1 MNEMPSI
8 GTERVDDI
16 PLLVAQM
23 RRMELPSLIDSY
35 FVAHGNRQGLSV
47 GWTATVWLAHIL
59 SQADHRLNQVQPWAE
74 RRLATV
80 RGSTG
85 QPVTGEDLT
94 DDRLAALL
102 RMLADDAPWGA
113 FERAL
118 GRTLV
123 RVYDLQRAV
132 VRVDTTTVSSYGQV
146 SEEGLFQFGH
156 SKDHRPDLPQ
166 VKVLLAT
173 LDPLGLPVATAIV
186 SGEQADDPLYR
197 PAIAQVRSTLGQR
210 GLLYVGDC
218 KMAALQTRAAV
229 VAQHDYYLCPL
240 AATQVPPDLLEQ
252 YLQEAWAGAQPPTRV
267 ERTLPDGTV
276 EHLADVYE
284 RTETL
289 SAVVDGWQAGTWTE
303 RRLLVRSLAEARRA
317 EAALRAR
324 LRRAQETLAALTM
337 PGRGKRR
344 WQTAEEVEQAAAAV
358 LAQHEVAGL
367 LAVQI
372 TTQTHTRRVRAYGAR
387 PARTVEHAT
396 FHVQVTVDEAAL
408 AAAVRRLGW
417 RVYAT
422 NQPQATLSA
431 EQAVLAYREEY
442 LVERGF
448 GRLKGRPLSLSPL
461 YLQRDDHVTGLI
473 RLLSLALRVLTL
485 VEYQVRRRLAQE
497 QRSLAGLYAG
507 QPTRATTRPTTER
520 LLGAFKEI
528 TLTVLATPQHTL
540 RHLPPLTVVQQEIL
554 ALLDLPADLYHRLT
568 LDSAQPP

>member
-8 GTERVDDI
+8 QSERVDDI

-35 FVAHGNRQGLSV
+35 FVAHGNRQGLSL

-74 RRLATV
+74 HRLATV

-85 QPVTGEDLT
+85 QPVAVLDLT

-102 RMLADDAPWGA
+102 RTLADDAAWES
-113 FERAL
+113 FERAV
-118 GRTLV
+118 GRTLL

-132 VRVDTTTVSSYGQV
+132 VRVDTTTASGYGQV
-146 SEEGLFQFGH
+146 SAEGLFQFGH

-166 VKVLLAT
+166 VTVLLAT
-173 LDPLGLPVATAIV
+173 LDPLGLPVATTVV

-197 PAIAQVRSTLGQR
+197 PAIAQVHSTLGQR

-218 KMAALQTRAAV
+218 KMGALQTRAAL
-229 VAQHDYYLCPL
+229 VAQQDYYLCPL

-267 ERTLPDGTV
+267 ERPLPDDTG
-276 EHLADVYE
+276 EYLADVYE

-289 SAVVDGWQAGTWTE
+289 SAVVDGWQPVTWTE
-303 RRLLVRSLAEARRA
+303 RRLLVRALAEARRA
-317 EAALRAR
+317 ETALRAR
-324 LRRAQETLAALTM
+324 LTRAQETLAVLTV

-344 WQTAEEVEQAAAAV
+344 WHTAAAVAQAVAAV
-358 LAQHEVAGL
+358 LAQHEVRGVL
-367 LAVQI
+367 QVQI
-372 TTQTHTRRVRAYGAR
+372 TAKTHTRHVRAYGTR
-387 PARTVEHAT
+387 PARTAEQAT
-396 FHVQVTVDEAAL
+396 FHLRSTVDEDAL
-408 AAAVRRLGW
+408 AAAVQRLGW

-422 NQPQATLSA
+422 NQPQETLRA
-431 EQAVLAYREEY
+431 QQAVLAYRDEY

-461 YLQRDDHVTGLI
+461 YLQRHDHVTGLI

-497 QRSLAGLYAG
+497 QRALTGLYAG
-507 QPTRATTRPTTER
+507 QPTRATTQPTTER

-528 TLTVLATPQHTL
+528 TLTVLATPQLTL
-540 RHLPPLTVVQQEIL
+540 RHLPPLTSLQQEIL
-554 ALLDLPADLYHRLT
+554 ALLDLPADLYHRFT

>member
-8 GTERVDDI
+8 VTERVDDI

-23 RRMELPSLIDSY
+23 RRMELPFLIDSY
-35 FVAHGNRQGLSV
+35 FVAHGNRQGLSL

-59 SQADHRLNQVQPWAE
+59 SQADHRLNQVQSWAE
-74 RRLATV
+74 RRLATLC
-80 RGSTG
+80 GSTG
-85 QPVTGEDLT
+85 QPVAVLDLT
-94 DDRLAALL
+94 DDRLGDLL
-102 RMLADDAPWGA
+102 RTLGNDAAWVP

-118 GRTLV
+118 GRTLLW
-123 RVYDLQRAV
+123 VYDLQRAV
-132 VRVDTTTVSSYGQV
+132 VRVDTTTASGYGPV
-146 SEEGLFQFGH
+146 TEDGLFQFGH

-173 LDPLGLPVATAIV
+173 LDPLGLPVATTVV

-218 KMAALQTRAAV
+218 KMGALQTRAAV
-229 VAQHDYYLCPL
+229 VAQQDYYLCPL

-267 ERTLPDGTV
+267 ERTLPDETV

-289 SAVVDGWQAGTWTE
+289 RAVVDGWQPVSWTE

-324 LRRAQETLAALTM
+324 LTRAQEALVALTV
-337 PGRGKRR
+337 PRRGKRC
-344 WQTAEEVEQAAAAV
+344 WHTVAEVEQAAALV
-358 LAQHEVAGL
+358 LAQHEVTSL
-367 LAVQI
+367 LDVQI
-372 TTQTHTRRVRAYGAR
+372 ATQTHTRRVRAYGAH
-387 PARTVEHAT
+387 PARTAEHTT
-396 FHVQVTVDEAAL
+396 FHLSVTVNEEAL
-408 AAAVRRLGW
+408 AAAVQRLGW

-422 NQPQATLSA
+422 NQPAETLSA

-461 YLQRDDHVTGLI
+461 YLARDDHVTGLI

-497 QRSLAGLYAG
+497 QRALAGLYAG
-507 QPTRATTRPTTER
+507 QPTRATARPTTER
-520 LLGAFKEI
+520 LLAAFKEI

-540 RHLPPLTVVQQEIL
+540 RHLPPLTALQQQIL
-554 ALLDLPADLYHRLT
+554 ALLDLPADLFHRLT
-568 LDSAQPP
+568 LDSPQPP

>member
-1 MNEMPSI
+1 M
-8 GTERVDDI
+8 TERVDDI
-16 PLLVAQM
+16 PLVVAQL
-23 RRMELPSLIDSY
+23 RRIELPSLIDSY
-35 FVAHGNRQGLSV
+35 FVAHGNRQGLSL

-74 RRLATV
+74 RRLETL

-85 QPVTGEDLT
+85 QPGAVLDLT

-102 RMLADDAPWGA
+102 RTLADDGA
-113 FERAL
+113 WVSFERAL
-118 GRTLV
+118 GRTLL
-123 RVYDLQRAV
+123 RVYDLPRAV
-132 VRVDTTTVSSYGQV
+132 VRVDTTTARSYGQV
-146 SEEGLFQFGH
+146 TEEGLFQFGH
-156 SKDHRPDLPQ
+156 SKDHRPDLPRG
-166 VKVLLAT
+166 KVLLAT
-173 LDPLGLPVATAIV
+173 LDPWGLPVATMVV

-197 PAIAQVRSTLGQR
+197 PAIAQVRSTLGQH

-218 KMAALQTRAAV
+218 KMGALQTRAAV

-240 AATQVPPDLLEQ
+240 AATQVPAEVLEQ

-267 ERTLPDGTV
+267 ERTLPDDTV

-284 RTETL
+284 RNETL
-289 SAVVDGWQAGTWTE
+289 SAVVDGWQPVTWTE

-324 LRRAQETLAALTM
+324 LTRAQETLAALTV

-344 WQTAEEVEQAAAAV
+344 WHTVAEVEQAASAV
-358 LAQHEVAGL
+358 LTQHEVAGL
-367 LAVQI
+367 LDMHI
-372 TTQTHTRRVRAYGAR
+372 TTRTCTRRVRAYGAR
-387 PARTVEHAT
+387 PARTEEHAT
-396 FHVQVTVDEAAL
+396 FHLSSMVNAAAL
-408 AAAVRRLGW
+408 AAAVQRLGW

-422 NQPQATLSA
+422 NQPQDALSA

-448 GRLKGRPLSLSPL
+448 GRLKGRSLSLSPL
-461 YLQRDDHVTGLI
+461 YLERDDHVTGLI

-507 QPTRATTRPTTER
+507 QPTRATARPTTER

-528 TLTVLATPQHTL
+528 TLTVLTTPQQTL
-540 RHLPPLTVVQQEIL
+540 CHLPPLTPVQQQIL
-554 ALLDLPADLYHRLT
+554 VLLELPADLYHRLT

>member
-1 MNEMPSI
+1 MNEMPSMLS
-8 GTERVDDI
+8 ERVDDI
-16 PLLVAQM
+16 PLVVAQM

-59 SQADHRLNQVQPWAE
+59 SHADHRLNQVQPWVE
-74 RRLATV
+74 RRVETL

-85 QPVTGEDLT
+85 QPVRALDLS

-102 RMLADDAPWGA
+102 RTLADDGTWVP
-113 FERAL
+113 FERAV
-118 GRTLV
+118 GRTLL
-123 RVYDLQRAV
+123 RVYDLRSAT
-132 VRVDTTTVSSYGQV
+132 VRVDTTTASSYGQV
-146 SEEGLFQFGH
+146 SEESLFQFGH

-173 LDPLGLPVATAIV
+173 LDPLGLPVATMVV

-197 PAIAQVRSTLGQR
+197 PAITQARSTLGQR

-218 KMAALQTRAAV
+218 KMGAVQTRAAV

-240 AATQVPPDLLEQ
+240 AATVVPPDLLDQ
-252 YLQEAWAGAQPPTRV
+252 YLQEAWAGQQPPTRV
-267 ERTLPDGTV
+267 ERPLADGTV

-284 RTETL
+284 RSETL
-289 SAVVDGWQAGTWTE
+289 STVVDGWQPVRWTE

-324 LRRAQETLAALTM
+324 LRRAQETLSALTV

-344 WQTAEEVEQAAAAV
+344 WQSAAEVEQAAAAV
-358 LAQHEVAGL
+358 LADQQVEGL
-367 LAVQI
+367 LQVQV
-372 TTQTHTRRVRAYGAR
+372 TTQTHTCRVRAYGAC
-387 PARTVEHAT
+387 PARTEEHAT
-396 FHVQVTVDEAAL
+396 FHLSVTVDEEAL
-408 AAAVRRLGW
+408 VAAVQRLGW

-422 NQPQATLSA
+422 NQPAKTLSA
-431 EQAVLAYREEY
+431 QQAVLAYREEY

-448 GRLKGRPLSLSPL
+448 GRLKGQPLSLSPL

-497 QRSLAGLYAG
+497 QRTLAGLYAG
-507 QPTRATTRPTTER
+507 QPTRATARPTTER

-528 TLTVLATPQHTL
+528 TLTVLATPQ
-540 RHLPPLTVVQQEIL
+540 
-554 ALLDLPADLYHRLT
+554 
-568 LDSAQPP
+568 

>member
-8 GTERVDDI
+8 LTERVDDI

-35 FVAHGNRQGLSV
+35 FVTHGNRQGLSL

-74 RRLATV
+74 RRLETL
-80 RGSTG
+80 RGSTR
-85 QPVTGEDLT
+85 QPVTALDLA
-94 DDRLAALL
+94 DDRLAAVL
-102 RMLADDAPWGA
+102 RSVADDAAWMS
-113 FERAL
+113 FERAV
-118 GRTLV
+118 GRTLL

-132 VRVDTTTVSSYGQV
+132 VRVDTTTASSYGQV
-146 SEEGLFQFGH
+146 TEEGLCQFGH

-173 LDPLGLPVATAIV
+173 LDPLGLPVATMVV

-197 PAIAQVRSTLGQR
+197 PAIAQVRSTLDQR

-218 KMAALQTRAAV
+218 KMGALQTRAAL

-240 AATQVPPDLLEQ
+240 AATMVPPDLLEQ
-252 YLQEAWAGAQPPTRV
+252 YRQEAWAGAQPPTRV
-267 ERTLPDGTV
+267 ERTLPDNTA
-276 EHLADVYE
+276 EHLADGYE

-289 SAVVDGWQAGTWTE
+289 SAVVDGWLPVQWTE

-324 LRRAQETLAALTM
+324 LRRAQETLAVLTV

-344 WQTAEEVEQAAAAV
+344 WHTAVEVEHAAAAV
-358 LAQHEVAGL
+358 LAQHEVRGL
-367 LAVQI
+367 LDVQI
-372 TTQTHTRRVRAYGAR
+372 TTQTHSRHVRAYGTR
-387 PARTVEHAT
+387 PARTTEHAT
-396 FHVQVTVDEAAL
+396 FPLSVTVDEDAL
-408 AAAVRRLGW
+408 AAAVQRLGW

-422 NQPQATLSA
+422 NQPQEMLSA
-431 EQAVLAYREEY
+431 QQAVLAYREEY

-507 QPTRATTRPTTER
+507 QPTRATPRPTTER

-528 TLTVLATPQHTL
+528 NLTVLAIPQQTL
-540 RHLPPLTVVQQEIL
+540 RHLPPLTALQQEIL

>member
-8 GTERVDDI
+8 LTERVDDI

-59 SQADHRLNQVQPWAE
+59 SQADHRLNQVQPWLE
-74 RRLATV
+74 RRLATM

-85 QPVTGEDLT
+85 QPVTALDLT

-102 RMLADDAPWGA
+102 RTLADDATWRP
-113 FERAL
+113 FEQAL
-118 GRTLV
+118 GRTLL
-123 RVYDLQRAV
+123 RVYALPAER
-132 VRVDTTTVSSYGQV
+132 VRVDTTTASGYGQV
-146 SEEGLFQFGH
+146 TAEGLFQFGH

-173 LDPLGLPVATAIV
+173 LDPLGLPLATLVV

-197 PAIAQVRSTLGQR
+197 PAIAQVRGTLGQR

-218 KMAALQTRAAV
+218 KMGALQTRAAL

-240 AATQVPPDLLEQ
+240 AATVVTPDLLEQ
-252 YLQEAWAGAQPPTRV
+252 YLQEAWAGTQPPVRV
-267 ERTLPDGTV
+267 ERTLPDDTV

-289 SAVVDGWQAGTWTE
+289 STVVDGWQPVTWTE

-324 LRRAQETLAALTM
+324 LRRAQETLAVLTV

-344 WQTAEEVEQAAAAV
+344 WHTAAEVEQAATAV
-358 LAQHEVAGL
+358 LVQHEVQGL
-367 LAVQI
+367 LDVQI
-372 TTQTHTRRVRAYGAR
+372 TTQIRSRTVRAYGAR
-387 PARTVEHAT
+387 PARTEEHAT
-396 FHVQVTVDEAAL
+396 FHLRVTVDDTAL

-422 NQPQATLSA
+422 NQPTETLSA
-431 EQAVLAYREEY
+431 AQAVLAYREEY

-448 GRLKGRPLSLSPL
+448 GRLKGHPLSLSPL
-461 YLQRDDHVTGLI
+461 YLERDDHITGLI

-485 VEYQVRRRLAQE
+485 VEYQVRCRLAQA
-497 QRSLAGLYAG
+497 RRALAGLYAG
-507 QPTRATTRPTTER
+507 QPTRATPRPTTER

-528 TLTVLATPQHTL
+528 TLTVLATPQQTL
-540 RHLPPLTVVQQEIL
+540 RHLPPLTSLQQDIL
-554 ALLDLPADLYHRLT
+554 TLLDLPADLYHRLT